1 MKRYLPCH
9 RQNAF
14 AQRTCQ
20 NIAMLLGV
28 PLVVMLTIGPVA
40 SARGPQVLSEEAVAE
55 RAKGAWKNGA
65 INSALDILD
74 QGIQDNPQALTLHKL
89 RGDVLA
95 TSRRPREA
103 VEAYESVLARK
114 PTALDVRWAKWSV
127 LIRSGQGEASI
138 AELQRIAHVDVQNPL
153 IHLRLALELRNL
165 DRLEESLVSYK
176 KAVQLVPDF
185 LSWRLG
191 LARAYF
197 DVLDYQGAQDEV
209 DYVLQRVPPGSTLEL
224 LARNLLSL
232 IYGSS
237 KDRGR
242 RFAPVYTPNATAGQ
256 LKEWAII
263 RGDAWRLY
271 AAGRYAEAEP
281 VYRSALALNPG
292 DPTATHQLALILM
305 ELGRCEEA
313 IPFFKLMSN
322 VDSTEEQYADTVF
335 RIGQCLVELEQW
347 SEALVH
353 FQVLYQAAV
362 EFEERNKNVQ
372 RPPATRVLDK
382 EKLARWIDK
391 VHPHVPNA
399 DRIPSGAPS
408 GLPGLS
414 EEEVLTILAEK
425 AAEIAPEKE
434 LDEQVSLMG
443 RDSDFSWFRFV
454 IPASGVM
461 RDDFPTG
468 WHEFIPIDPEDSFAI
483 TQREIYLVFRLASAS
498 FDALLLTA
506 QCSLETSE
514 VTRKPRGL
522 AKDQVIMS
530 TNDRS
535 GYFILSPPETGWTPG
550 LYRCGLFVGERTSAD
565 THVDEVRFRIN
576 EPPVSSMRK
585 PEEPK
590 PTDFINSLSGR
601 TLPWSV
607 RDSSAK

>member
-1 MKRYLPCH
+1 MPLSSFHPIIAEWFSRRLGTPTDVQAQSWPAIRSGSDVLISAPTGSGKTLAAFLSCIDALLKQALACELSDKTQVVYISPLKALSNDVQKNLQQPLLEISEAALAKDVKVIMKRYLPCH

-74 QGIQDNPQALTLHKL
+74 QGIQDNPHALTLYKL

-103 VEAYESVLARK
+103 VEAYESVLASK

-138 AELQRIAHVDVQNPL
+138 AELQRIAHVDVRNPL

-176 KAVQLVPDF
+176 KAVRLVPDF

-242 RFAPVYTPNATAGQ
+242 RFAPVYTPDATAGQ

-335 RIGQCLVELEQW
+335 RIGQ
-347 SEALVH
+347 
-353 FQVLYQAAV
+353 
-362 EFEERNKNVQ
+362 
-372 RPPATRVLDK
+372 
-382 EKLARWIDK
+382 
-391 VHPHVPNA
+391 
-399 DRIPSGAPS
+399 AP
-408 GLPGLS
+408 
-414 EEEVLTILAEK
+414 
-425 AAEIAPEKE
+425 
-434 LDEQVSLMG
+434 
-443 RDSDFSWFRFV
+443 
-454 IPASGVM
+454 
-461 RDDFPTG
+461 
-468 WHEFIPIDPEDSFAI
+468 
-483 TQREIYLVFRLASAS
+483 
-498 FDALLLTA
+498 
-506 QCSLETSE
+506 
-514 VTRKPRGL
+514 
-522 AKDQVIMS
+522 
-530 TNDRS
+530 
-535 GYFILSPPETGWTPG
+535 
-550 LYRCGLFVGERTSAD
+550 
-565 THVDEVRFRIN
+565 
-576 EPPVSSMRK
+576 
-585 PEEPK
+585 
-590 PTDFINSLSGR
+590 
-601 TLPWSV
+601 
-607 RDSSAK
+607 